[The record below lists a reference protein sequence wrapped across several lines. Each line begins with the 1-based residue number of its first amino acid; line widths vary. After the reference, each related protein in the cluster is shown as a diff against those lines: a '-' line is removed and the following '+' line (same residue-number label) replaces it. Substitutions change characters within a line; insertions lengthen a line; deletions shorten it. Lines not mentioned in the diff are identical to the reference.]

1 MEALLHPESQAN
13 SFNQFR
19 KLVNQLLGVVKI
31 IALEMDAAL
40 HLTVIPTFNR
50 MGNVSVL

>member
-31 IALEMDAAL
+31 TALDMDGEL
-40 HLTVIPTFNR
+40 RLTVIPTFNR
-50 MGNVSVL
+50 TGNVSVL